1 MGRNTSGAL
10 GQVRPQL
17 GPWFCPA
24 LHLFTAMAV
33 RWWMVVL
40 LDTTSGSLGPE
51 FRAMNTLS
59 KRAGA
64 VPAVPW

>member
-1 MGRNTSGAL
+1 
-10 GQVRPQL
+10 L